1 VFAVSSPFRIQE
13 LEKSV
18 AKTNHT
24 ASIDGVPFRPD
35 QQRNTERGAQTRD
48 RILDAAEQIF
58 SQRGYAATRIED
70 ISTTVGIRKP
80 SVIHH
85 FAGKLALHNEVMNRI
100 YAALLDA
107 THVALDDANDDRP
120 AVFRIA
126 DAWLNFIASR
136 PPAGRL
142 FLRAAVDNSFATARI
157 GQEGKELLDRWTSAV
172 HEVIKRGEFS
182 VTEPLELLSIFAGAA
197 LMFVSIHPWLAGAV
211 EPASNENGLLEPYRK
226 MLHQSLHAVLSNDVR

>member
-1 VFAVSSPFRIQE
+1 
-13 LEKSV
+13 V
-18 AKTNHT
+18 AKTYHSAT
-24 ASIDGVPFRPD
+24 IDGVPHRPD

-85 FAGKLALHNEVMNRI
+85 FTSKLELHNEVMNRI

-107 THVALDDANDDRP
+107 THAALDNTTGDETRI
-120 AVFRIA
+120 FRIA
-126 DAWLNFIASR
+126 DAWLDFIASR

-142 FLRAAVDNSFATARI
+142 FLRSAVDNSFATARI
-157 GQEGKELLDRWTSAV
+157 GPEARELLDTWTQAV
-172 HEVIKRGEFS
+172 QEVVKQEEFS
-182 VTEPLELLSIFAGAA
+182 ITEPLELLSVFAGAA
-197 LMFVSIHPWLAGAV
+197 LMFVSIHPWLSGAV
-211 EPASNENGLLEPYRK
+211 EPASNEQGLLEPYRK
-226 MLHQSLHAVLSNDVR
+226 MLHRSLHAILSTDVR